1 MVKNLLFLMIC
12 PIILFSQIL
21 ECRIIDNEK
30 AGLQLANLNFE
41 KLRSKNGT
49 VYNKV
54 SSIEKDNI
62 VSFFA
67 STDIGAENIALVTKP
82 TWHEPTNMNY
92 YFGYITIVQKN
103 GLQTEAKTYCYDL
116 NVMNAL
122 RAKRGLPQSTI
133 AVQEW

>member
-1 MVKNLLFLMIC
+1 MIKYLLLLVLFPLIG
-12 PIILFSQIL
+12 FSQIL

-30 AGLQLANLNFE
+30 AGLQFANLNFE

-49 VYNKV
+49 VYNKAY
-54 SSIEKDNI
+54 SIEKDNI

-67 STDIGAENIALVTKP
+67 STDIGAETIALVTKP

-103 GLQTEAKTYCYDL
+103 GMQTEAKTYCYDL

>member
-1 MVKNLLFLMIC
+1 MIKYLLLLVLFSLIG
-12 PIILFSQIL
+12 FSQIL

-30 AGLQLANLNFE
+30 AGLQFANLNFE

-49 VYNKV
+49 VYNKAY
-54 SSIEKDNI
+54 SIEKDNI

-67 STDIGAENIALVTKP
+67 STDIGAETIALVTKP

-103 GLQTEAKTYCYDL
+103 GMQTEAKTYCYDL